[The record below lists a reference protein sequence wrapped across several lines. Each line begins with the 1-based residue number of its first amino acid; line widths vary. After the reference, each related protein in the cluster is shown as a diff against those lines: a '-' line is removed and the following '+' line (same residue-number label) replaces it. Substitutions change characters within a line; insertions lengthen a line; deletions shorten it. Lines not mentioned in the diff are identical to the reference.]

1 MSEVVVTSGENL
13 KQLIRAGNHT
23 LVADEPADAGGG
35 DAGPSPYDLLLA
47 GLGAC
52 TSMTL
57 QLYARRKQFPLEK
70 VEVTLSQSRIHG
82 KDCAD
87 CDTKDDYVTRISRHI
102 KLIGPLNDEQR
113 ARLMEIARRC
123 PVHRVLSAE
132 ISVEDSLA

>member
-23 LVADEPADAGGG
+23 LVV
-35 DAGPSPYDLLLA
+35 
-47 GLGAC
+47 
-52 TSMTL
+52 TL
-57 QLYARRKQFPLEK
+57 QLYAKRKQFPLEQ

-82 KDCAD
+82 KDCAE
-87 CDTKDDYVTRISRHI
+87 CDTKDDYVTRISSHI

-113 ARLMEIARRC
+113 ARLMEIAGRC

-132 ISVEDSLA
+132 ISVEDTLA